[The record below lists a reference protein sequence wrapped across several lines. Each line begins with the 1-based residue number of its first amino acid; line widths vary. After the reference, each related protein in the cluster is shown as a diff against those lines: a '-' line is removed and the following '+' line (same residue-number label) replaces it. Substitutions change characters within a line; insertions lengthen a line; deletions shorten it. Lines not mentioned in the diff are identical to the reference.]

1 MENLKLIPNNLEG
14 YGKLLIPDI
23 LPKWH
28 YHHIHLIEYK
38 LLARKK
44 LRQLF
49 LVTN

>member
-23 LPKWH
+23 LPKLD
-28 YHHIHLIEYK
+28 YPHIHLIEYK
-38 LLARKK
+38 LLVPKK
-44 LRQLF
+44 LRQRF